1 MLKFICL
8 VPKKNYIVL
17 RKKIQDFAAN
27 TPDIVIICM
36 GIVHFGMMKFSA
48 YE

>member
-1 MLKFICL
+1 MLEFICL

-17 RKKIQDFAAN
+17 RKKIQDFATN
-27 TPDIVIICM
+27 TPDIGIICM
-36 GIVHFGMMKFSA
+36 EIVHFRMMKFSA